1 MQLDSK
7 DTDSQTHSV
16 QQAHN
21 FGGGGFLRSRRLTF
35 SSKFLKCLF
44 SWTVVKPFMVF
55 SMRNYV
61 KLLVVTGESI
71 DLSTYW
77 SISLKVALLFLSL
90 RNIIARI
97 SS

>member
-1 MQLDSK
+1 M
-7 DTDSQTHSV
+7 
-16 QQAHN
+16 
-21 FGGGGFLRSRRLTF
+21 
-35 SSKFLKCLF
+35 
-44 SWTVVKPFMVF
+44 KPFMVF